1 MVSLYVS
8 KKWAISIF
16 FLIGQLSCAQILL
29 SKDQNKGLF
38 WILAGLD
45 SSDFAENFE
54 TKKAIL
60 RIVGRG
66 QRYQEQLEVVF
77 C

>member
-1 MVSLYVS
+1 M
-8 KKWAISIF
+8 
-16 FLIGQLSCAQILL
+16 G
-29 SKDQNKGLF
+29 
-38 WILAGLD
+38 D

-77 C
+77 CEAISSENFHF